1 MSPELPSGRT
11 LDSLKKEA
19 KRWLKA
25 LRANVDDA
33 RARLQRALHN
43 APPLPT
49 LRDVQ
54 HALAL
59 EHGFPGWKALK
70 EKLAAGTHNDE
81 TRPNPVD
88 WFLENACPDHHV
100 RGGPSHVQAANT
112 AMRLLDRFPEI
123 AHDGFTMDVVL
134 GDLARV
140 RTALTADPSLAM
152 KKRVAEGPDR
162 TKPGD
167 DDGNVRRNLG
177 PKRWE
182 PLLFLA
188 FTRLSRAETNDNA
201 VAIARELLDRG
212 ADPTVFFMAG
222 HSRYRALVGVIG
234 EGEED
239 RPPHPRRDELVRLL
253 LDRGAEPYD
262 IQVIYN
268 IHFHG
273 KILWFLEVIHEHSV
287 KLGRAKD
294 WDDPDWSMLNMGNY
308 GSGARWHLNV
318 AVDHNDL
325 ELAEWVLA
333 HGASPNAGPPVAKT
347 LFQGTLYEK
356 ALRNGFTQMADLLV
370 RYGATPVDVALDP
383 GEALTAAAL
392 RLDGERARTIAREH
406 PDALRSHKPLFAA
419 ANLDR
424 PDAAALLLDLGMSPD
439 VEDHDKHRPLHM
451 AAYAGSLRVAELLIE
466 RGAEIDPV
474 AKAWN
479 NTPIGAANYSQHPK
493 LVELIGKRSR
503 DIWELT
509 VVGNV
514 ERLRELFREN
524 PERARTV
531 SNGYTPLM
539 WLPPANEEVA
549 IQIAELYLT
558 NGADASLEDND
569 GRTAADRAETMGMFR
584 VAAMLRS
591 ATTPGRLRRLEDY
604 ESAADALLDAYR
616 TGTPAAMERLYRYV
630 SHRRTWEAMR
640 TYVQLDLG
648 KRPAVAGGDVEIT
661 LDDVRFL
668 VARGHGFESW
678 AALGEYLES
687 IAERTSAVAARPVTP
702 YFPDEPEE
710 RRRRRSTRDW
720 DAAIALMRDER
731 IPALDAHEQMTD
743 AILDRIA
750 DLDHVTT
757 LKLDGSKQLTD
768 AGLRHLVRMPQLREL
783 EVGGTAI
790 SDAGLEV
797 LRSLPELRRFSAWRT
812 RVTDRGAARLAHCP
826 HLERVD
832 LAFTASGD
840 GAIAALAGRESLTH
854 LRTGNGV
861 TDSGLTRLHDI
872 PVFKTWHG
880 GDVVMGLTSYDSEP
894 NNLML
899 RGPFTDAGLANLVG
913 LEGLFGLNVDASE
926 LAITAEGLRPLV
938 EGLPNLG
945 WLAFDADDEAMR
957 YIGQMPRLRF
967 LGCQDTNTGDDGW
980 VSLGASRSI
989 EYIWGRRC
997 YNLRGRGFTALA
1009 SMPALRALSV
1019 SCKNVDDSA
1028 LALLPSFPSLTE
1040 LMPMDVPDEG
1050 YRHIGRCERLES
1062 LVLMYC
1068 RDTTDRATE
1077 RIAGLANLKSY
1088 FASYTLVTDRTPEIL
1103 AGISSL
1109 ETIGLSAIPGITNTG
1124 IAALARLPRLRE
1136 LDLGGL
1142 RNVTPEITTVFS
1154 PQVRVHYHQ

>member
-1 MSPELPSGRT
+1 MSPELPPGRT

-33 RARLQRALHN
+33 RARLERAVHN

-70 EKLAAGTHNDE
+70 EKLAGAHGDE
-81 TRPNPVD
+81 AAPNPVD

-100 RGGPSHVQAANT
+100 RGGPAHVQALST
-112 AMRLLDRFPEI
+112 AIRVLDRFPEI
-123 AHDGFTMDVVL
+123 AHDSFTTDVVL

-140 RTALTADPSLAM
+140 RTALAADPSLATR
-152 KKRVAEGPDR
+152 KRVAEGPDR
-162 TKPGD
+162 TKPSD
-167 DDGNVRRNLG
+167 EDGKPRRDLG
-177 PKRWE
+177 GKRWE

-188 FTRLSRAETNDNA
+188 FTRLSRAQTNDNA
-201 VAIARELLDRG
+201 LAIARELLDHG
-212 ADPTVFFMAG
+212 ADPNVFFMAG
-222 HSRYRALVGVIG
+222 HSRYTPLVGVIG

-239 RPPHPRRDELVRLL
+239 RPPHPRRGELVRLL

-268 IHFHG
+268 IHFRG

-294 WDDPDWSMLNMGNY
+294 WDDPDWSMLAMGNY

-325 ELAEWVLA
+325 ELAEWVLT
-333 HGASPNAGPPVAKT
+333 HGASPNAGPPAAKT

-356 ALRNGFTQMADLLV
+356 ALRNGFTEMADLLV
-370 RYGATPVDVALDP
+370 RHGATPIDVALDP

-392 RLDGERARTIAREH
+392 RLDLDKARAIVRQH
-406 PDALRSHKPLFAA
+406 PDALRSYKPLFAA

-424 PDAAALLLDLGMSPD
+424 ADAAALLLDLGMSPD

-451 AAYAGSLRVAELLIE
+451 SAYAGSLGVAELLIA

-479 NTPIGAANYSQHPK
+479 NTPLGAAYYSQHPK
-493 LVELIGKRSR
+493 LVELIGKYSH

-509 VVGNV
+509 AGGNV
-514 ERLRELFREN
+514 ERLRELFRET
-524 PERARTV
+524 PERARTM
-531 SNGYTPLM
+531 SNGHTPLM
-539 WLPPANEEVA
+539 WLPPANEDVA
-549 IQIAELYLT
+549 IQVVELYLA
-558 NGADASLEDND
+558 NGADPSLEDDD
-569 GRTAADRAETMGMFR
+569 GRTAADRAEAMGMFR
-584 VAAMLRS
+584 VVAMLR
-591 ATTPGRLRRLEDY
+591 AAATPGRLRRLEEY
-604 ESAADALLDAYR
+604 QSAADALLDAYR
-616 TGTPAAMERLYRYV
+616 TGAPAAMERLYKHTW
-630 SHRRTWEAMR
+630 HRRTWEAMR

-661 LDDVRFL
+661 LDDARFL
-668 VARGHGFESW
+668 VARDHGFESW
-678 AALGEYLES
+678 AALVEYLDS
-687 IAERTSAVAARPVTP
+687 IADRKAAIAATPVTP

-710 RRRRRSTRDW
+710 RRHRRSTRDW
-720 DAAIALMRDER
+720 DAAIALLRDEQ
-731 IPALDAHEQMTD
+731 IPALDAHGQMTD
-743 AILDRIA
+743 EILERIA

-757 LKLDGSKQLTD
+757 LKLGGSKQLTD
-768 AGLRHLVRMPQLREL
+768 AGLRHLARMPQLRAL
-783 EVGGTAI
+783 DVGGSAI
-790 SDAGLEV
+790 TDASLEV
-797 LRSLPELRRFSAWRT
+797 LRSLPELRSFNAWGT
-812 RVTDRGAARLAHCP
+812 QVTDRGAARLTHCP

-840 GAIAALAGRESLTH
+840 GAIAALAGRERLTH

-861 TDSGLTRLHDI
+861 TDSGIVRLHDI

-880 GDVVMGLTSYDSEP
+880 GDVAMGLTSYDCEP
-894 NNLML
+894 NQLML
-899 RGPFTDAGLANLVG
+899 RGTFTNAGLANLAG
-913 LEGLFGLNVDASE
+913 LDGLFGLNVDDSK
-926 LAITAEGLRPLV
+926 LAITAHALKPLV
-938 EGLPNLG
+938 DGLPNLG
-945 WLAFDADDEAMR
+945 WLAFDANDEAMR

-967 LGCQDTNTGDDGW
+967 LGCQDTITGDDGW

-997 YNLRGRGFTALA
+997 YNLRSRGFAALA
-1009 SMPALRALSV
+1009 AMPALRALSV
-1019 SCKNVDDSA
+1019 SCRNVDDSA

-1040 LMPMDVPDEG
+1040 LMPMDVPDDG

-1077 RIAGLANLKSY
+1077 HIASLANLKKY

-1109 ETIGLSAIPGITNTG
+1109 ETIGLTGIPGITNTG
-1124 IAALARLPRLRE
+1124 ISALARLPRLRD

-1142 RNVTPEITTVFS
+1142 RNVTPEVATLFS
-1154 PQVRVHYHQ
+1154 PQVQVHYHQ